1 MTNASLSRRSFLTG
15 AAALGS
21 LAAAAAV
28 TGCSPKQP
36 GESTPAEGVA
46 NADGALAS
54 TSGKPAWLVDAP
66 AVSDADCVETVDTD
80 VLVIGAGT
88 AGYFAAC
95 AAAENGAKTLL
106 IEKSGNGNSVRS
118 SALGAVNSRLQQ
130 AEGEKAAI
138 DPMEIVNDM
147 DRYANGQVSV
157 GLLKKWA
164 FNSGEAIDWYTDL
177 LAKNGMEV
185 QLEWNMPEGTF
196 YKDFPTGHG
205 TNGEYPSRE
214 GDVAAIM
221 DAYIASFDGCEVR
234 FNTSM
239 VDLIA
244 EDGRVVGAYAEGPD
258 GMIRVNAAKGVVV
271 ATGGYAFNQEMFA
284 DRHATRYACN
294 GTMDAFP
301 SCTGD
306 GILALLR
313 QGAYMDENPSSV
325 SFNRCLLTADQEVG
339 TPYEIGGE
347 EYGYHFYASQPFLR
361 VDAHGRR
368 FHNESAPYDFVQ
380 SAISRK
386 PAGERFWHQV
396 WDGNWKNDVPRFHT
410 VGCSTIYMQP
420 EGGSDHDAFPGQ
432 LDEWIEPEMEQFVA
446 DGRIVKADTLDALAD
461 ALGFTGDDKAAFL
474 ETCERQN
481 ENFDNQLDPDFGK
494 EPFRLS
500 ELRTPPFYASVKS
513 CGFTL
518 CTTDGVVVNDDC
530 QPLREDGTVIE
541 GVYAVGNDGG
551 CFYNGTYPNLAAGLN
566 AGKCVTFG
574 RMVGKMLAEK

>member
-1 MTNASLSRRSFLTG
+1 MTEHSFSRRSFLTR
-15 AAALGS
+15 AVALGS

-28 TGCSPKQP
+28 TGCAPKQP
-36 GESTPAEGVA
+36 DEPSAEGAAAESAAV
-46 NADGALAS
+46 D
-54 TSGKPAWLVDAP
+54 GKPAWLVAAP
-66 AVSDADCVETVDTD
+66 AVSDGDCVETIDTD

-95 AAAENGAKTLL
+95 AAAEKGVKTLL

-157 GLLKKWA
+157 PLLKKWA
-164 FNSGEAIDWYTDL
+164 LNSGEALDWYTDL
-177 LAKNGMEV
+177 LTKNGMEV

-214 GDVAAIM
+214 ADVAKIM
-221 DAYIASFDGCEVR
+221 DAYIASFPECEVR
-234 FNTSM
+234 FNTPM

-258 GMIRVNAAKGVVV
+258 GMVRINAAKGVVV
-271 ATGGYAFNQEMFA
+271 ATGGYAFNQDMFA

-313 QGAYMDENPSSV
+313 LGAYMDENPSSV

-347 EYGYHFYASQPFLR
+347 DYGYHFYASQPFLR

-386 PAGERFWHQV
+386 PAGERYWHQV

-410 VGCSTIYMQP
+410 VVCSTIYMQP
-420 EGGSDHDAFPGQ
+420 EGGSDHDAFPDQ
-432 LDEWIEPEMEQFVA
+432 LDIWIEPEMEQFVA

-461 ALGFTGDDKAAFL
+461 ALGFTGEDK
-474 ETCERQN
+474 ET
-481 ENFDNQLDPDFGK
+481 
-494 EPFRLS
+494 FRLS

-518 CTTDGVVVNDDC
+518 CTTDGVVVNEDL
-530 QPLREDGTVIE
+530 QPLHEDGSVIE

-551 CFYNGTYPNLAAGLN
+551 CFCNGTYPNLAAGLN
-566 AGKCVTFG
+566 AGKCATFG
-574 RMVGKMLAEK
+574 RMVGKALAEK